1 MIFERNDEQR
11 MMREGAERFIRES
24 YSFEARKAVAAS
36 EAGWSP
42 AHWASYAE
50 LGWLAL
56 LIPEAAGGLGFAFT
70 DVAVLLEAFGKG
82 LVLEPFI
89 STVVLGAFILEQAG
103 QNPRIEELEAVAAG
117 TLRLA
122 LAHDEPGER
131 HQRSHAATI
140 ARRTPSGFTL
150 TGTKTVV
157 LDGPSADQFIVSAS
171 FEGEDGLAL
180 FLLPAD
186 SAGLQRDDYPL
197 IDATR
202 ACDLELRDVE
212 VTAANLLTSG
222 QAGIKILNEALDR
235 AILAQSAEALGAMET
250 VLQLTA
256 EYIKTRVQ
264 FGQPIG
270 KFQALQHRMAEMFT
284 QTESARSMLLQ
295 GLAALEAEPAIREAA
310 ISATKIAISKAGFFV
325 GAEGMQLHGGM
336 GMTEETAVGHYF
348 KRLVA
353 LEKTYGDRDWHLER
367 FIRLTAG

>member
-1 MIFERNDEQR
+1 MIFARTDEQR
-11 MMREGAERFIRES
+11 MMQEGAERFIREQ
-24 YSFEARKAVAAS
+24 YSFDARQAVAAS
-36 EAGWSP
+36 QAGWST
-42 AHWASYAE
+42 AHWQNYAE

-70 DVAVLLEAFGKG
+70 DVAVLLEAFGNG

-89 STVVLGAFILEQAG
+89 STVVLGAFILENAD
-103 QNPRIEELEAVAAG
+103 QNPRIKELEAVATGA
-117 TLRLA
+117 LRLA

-131 HQRSHAATI
+131 HQRGAATAT
-140 ARRTPSGFTL
+140 ARRTASGFSL
-150 TGTKTVV
+150 TGTKTLV
-157 LDGPSADQFIVSAS
+157 LDGPSADQFIVSAHI
-171 FEGEDGLAL
+171 EGLDGLAL
-180 FLLPAD
+180 FLMPAD
-186 SAGLQRDDYPL
+186 AAGLVRDDYPL

-202 ACDLELRDVE
+202 ACDLEFTSVE
-212 VTAANLLTSG
+212 LPSANLLA
-222 QAGIKILNEALDR
+222 AGEAGTRILNEALDR
-235 AILAQSAEALGAMET
+235 AVLAQSAEALGAMET
-250 VLQLTA
+250 VLRLTA

-295 GLAALEAEPAIREAA
+295 GLAALDAEPAIREAA
-310 ISATKIAISKAGFFV
+310 VSATKVAISKAGFFV

-336 GMTEETAVGHYF
+336 GMTAETAVGHYF

-353 LEKTYGDRDWHLER
+353 LEKTYGDRDWHLDR

>member
-1 MIFERNDEQR
+1 MIFERTDEQR
-11 MMREGAERFIRES
+11 MMQEGAERFIRDQ
-24 YSFEARKAVAAS
+24 YRFEARKAVAAS
-36 EAGWSP
+36 QAGWST
-42 AHWASYAE
+42 AHWENFAE

-70 DVAVLLEAFGKG
+70 DVAVLLEAFGNG

-89 STVVLGAFILEQAG
+89 STAVLGAFILEQAD
-103 QNPRIEELEAVAAG
+103 RLEELEAVATG

-122 LAHDEPGER
+122 LAHEEPGER
-131 HQRSHAATI
+131 HQRGNAGTI
-140 ARRTPSGFTL
+140 GRRTASGFSL

-157 LDGPSADQFIVSAS
+157 LDGPAADQFIVSAS
-171 FEGEDGLAL
+171 IEGEDGLAL
-180 FLLPAD
+180 FLVP
-186 SAGLQRDDYPL
+186 SNSPGLQRNDYPL
-197 IDATR
+197 IDSTR
-202 ACDLELRDVE
+202 ACDLELSGV
-212 VTAANLLTSG
+212 ALPSANLLAAG
-222 QAGIKILNEALDR
+222 GAGIRILNEALDR
-235 AILAQSAEALGAMET
+235 AVLAQSAEALGAMET
-250 VLQLTA
+250 VMQLTA

-284 QTESARSMLLQ
+284 HAESARSMLLQ

-310 ISATKIAISKAGFFV
+310 VSATKIAISKAGFFV

-353 LEKTYGDRDWHLER
+353 LEKTYGDRDWHLDR
-367 FIRLTAG
+367 FIRLTAV

>member
-1 MIFERNDEQR
+1 MIFERTDEQR
-11 MMREGAERFIRES
+11 MMQEGAERFIREQ
-24 YSFEARKAVAAS
+24 YSFDARKAVAAS
-36 EAGWSP
+36 QAGWSS
-42 AHWASYAE
+42 AYWQNYAQ

-70 DVAVLLEAFGKG
+70 DVAVLLEAFGNG

-89 STVVLGAFILEQAG
+89 STAVLGAFILERAD
-103 QNPRIEELEAVAAG
+103 QNPRIEELEAVATGA
-117 TLRLA
+117 LRLA

-131 HQRSHAATI
+131 HQRSHATTV
-140 ARRTPSGFTL
+140 ARRTASGFAL
-150 TGTKTVV
+150 TGAKTVV
-157 LDGPSADQFIVSAS
+157 LDGPSADHFIVSAS
-171 FEGEDGLAL
+171 IDGEDGLAL
-180 FLLPAD
+180 FLVPAD
-186 SAGLQRDDYPL
+186 AAGLRREIYPL

-202 ACDLELRDVE
+202 ACDLGFTNVELPS
-212 VTAANLLTSG
+212 ANLLASG
-222 QAGIKILNEALDR
+222 ERGAKILNEALDR
-235 AILAQSAEALGAMET
+235 AVLAQSAEALGAMET
-250 VLQLTA
+250 VMQLTA

-284 QTESARSMLLQ
+284 QSESARSMLLQ

-310 ISATKIAISKAGFFV
+310 VSATKIAISKAGFFI

-353 LEKTYGDRDWHLER
+353 LEKTYGDRDWHLDR